1 MSAVSS
7 LAMLLIMD
15 SIRIILLLGALVILI
30 RLAARSKNIRSFQF
44 QLSIFIAISI
54 AGDMASILDGNGIIL
69 LLDVQNDAGSAT
81 HLVSLVFLA

>member
-15 SIRIILLLGALVILI
+15 SIRIILLLGALGILI

-44 QLSIFIAISI
+44 QLSIFIAIWI

-69 LLDVQNDAGSAT
+69 LLDVQNDAGSAI